1 MDETA
6 KQRLMEDAPLMTYY
20 DLDGKTVGIFGMTED
35 GVWVAHKV
43 DDKWSNLKFT
53 LVYDAAF
60 DRTYFIHCRRRYY
73 IEDFERR

>member
-35 GVWVAHKV
+35 GVWVAIPH
-43 DDKWSNLKFT
+43 
-53 LVYDAAF
+53 
-60 DRTYFIHCRRRYY
+60 RCRG
-73 IEDFERR
+73 